1 MASCIVTGVSGVL
14 LAAGQSRRMK
24 QTKQLLP
31 LNGQRILEVCLDNLC
46 ASRLDEIVVVLGH
59 DAPRILP
66 LLGDKPRIR
75 VIINR
80 DFRDGIG
87 TSIREGVRQIAP
99 QVSAVMV
106 ALGDQPFIPPEAVNA
121 LIDGWTSGTQG
132 IVVPVYRGERGH
144 PVLFSL
150 PLYRSALE
158 LLDDDVGGRA
168 IVQANSDDILEIPVS
183 SPGVLLDID
192 TWEEYESFRD
202 TR

>member
-87 TSIREGVRQIAP
+87 TSIREGVRQIGP

-132 IVVPVYRGERGH
+132 IVVPVYRGKRGH

-168 IVQANSDDILEIPVS
+168 IVQANPDDILEIPVS